1 MSYCSLD
8 IHEKIFPLAC
18 QKLANCTIYVPN
30 GGLSTRAYSLFGLC
44 QLDCDGRFDLFLWVH
59 NEKDDFSPICNHRFP
74 SVVCLG
80 ICSFRSAAAKKV
92 RLAYS
97 AFAYANPPFWIA
109 QDLKLF
115 EKYGLDS
122 ELVYVSG
129 ARPIQAMLG
138 GSIDASQVGGAATVS
153 AAAQGADVVIL
164 GTIFS
169 RLNFAVHASPQIK
182 QISDLKGKTLVT
194 GTVGG
199 NTYFAALL
207 FLSRFNWVPNRDV
220 NLIGVG
226 GSPEVLGALTQGR
239 FPAGVLTAPTTHMA
253 TRMGF
258 REIFDLAS
266 LDFPFPTLSVVST
279 RKYIEANPDVITNV
293 LRATSEAIHLYRTRP
308 EVALPV
314 IAKYMRVP
322 KDDPALLQAQE
333 TFAKHLNLTLTPSLD
348 GIKFILDFLAEQRPA
363 LKGKNP
369 ADFVNVSFLK
379 KLEDEGFF
387 KKLSGNP

>member
-1 MSYCSLD
+1 VPRPHVWIILASLV
-8 IHEKIFPLAC
+8 LA
-18 QKLANCTIYVPN
+18 AFVVVP
-30 GGLSTRAYSLFGLC
+30 S
-44 QLDCDGRFDLFLWVH
+44 
-59 NEKDDFSPICNHRFP
+59 SP
-74 SVVCLG
+74 
-80 ICSFRSAAAKKV
+80 AAVPAKKV

-109 QDLKLF
+109 HDLKLF
-115 EKYGLDS
+115 EKYGLDT

-138 GSIDASQVGGAATVS
+138 GSIDVSQVGGAATVS

-207 FLSRFNWVPNRDV
+207 FLSRFNWIPNRDV
-220 NLIGVG
+220 NVIGVG

-239 FPAGVLTAPTTHMA
+239 FPAGILTAPTTHMA

-258 REIFDLAS
+258 REIFDLGS

-279 RKYIEANPDVITNV
+279 RKYSESNPDVILGV
-293 LRATSEAIHLYRTRP
+293 LRATSEAIHLYKTRP

-363 LKGKNP
+363 VKGRNP
-369 ADFVNVSFLK
+369 ADFFNVSFLK
-379 KLEDEGFF
+379 KLEGDEFF
-387 KKLSGNP
+387 KKLSSSE

>member
-1 MSYCSLD
+1 MKSRSFWPFEAIAFLALFILASSL
-8 IHEKIFPLAC
+8 
-18 QKLANCTIYVPN
+18 
-30 GGLSTRAYSLFGLC
+30 
-44 QLDCDGRFDLFLWVH
+44 
-59 NEKDDFSPICNHRFP
+59 
-74 SVVCLG
+74 
-80 ICSFRSAAAKKV
+80 SAAAPAKKV

-109 QDLKLF
+109 QDLKLC

-138 GSIDASQVGGAATVS
+138 GSIDVSQVGGAATVS

-182 QISDLKGKTLVT
+182 QVSDLKGKTLVT

-279 RKYIEANPDVITNV
+279 RKYIEANSDVIMNV

-333 TFAKHLNLTLTPSLD
+333 TFAKHLNLTLRPSLD
-348 GIKFILDFLAEQRPA
+348 GIQFILDFLAEQRPA

-387 KKLSGNP
+387 KKLSGSQ

>member
-1 MSYCSLD
+1 
-8 IHEKIFPLAC
+8 
-18 QKLANCTIYVPN
+18 
-30 GGLSTRAYSLFGLC
+30 
-44 QLDCDGRFDLFLWVH
+44 
-59 NEKDDFSPICNHRFP
+59 
-74 SVVCLG
+74 
-80 ICSFRSAAAKKV
+80 
-92 RLAYS
+92 
-97 AFAYANPPFWIA
+97 
-109 QDLKLF
+109 
-115 EKYGLDS
+115 
-122 ELVYVSG
+122 VSG

-138 GSIDASQVGGAATVS
+138 GSIDVSQVGGAATVA
-153 AAAQGADVVIL
+153 AAAQGAEVVIL

-182 QISDLKGKTLVT
+182 QINDLKGKTLVT

-220 NLIGVG
+220 HLIGVG

-258 REIFDLAS
+258 REIFDLGS

-279 RKYIEANPDVITNV
+279 RKYSESNPDVILSV
-293 LRATSEAIHLYRTRP
+293 LRATSEAIHLYKTRP

-333 TFAKHLNLTLTPSLD
+333 TFAKDLNSTLTPSLD
-348 GIKFILDFLAEQRPA
+348 GIKFILDFLAEQRSA
-363 LKGKNP
+363 LKEKNP
-369 ADFVNVSFLK
+369 ADFVNVSFLR

-387 KKLSGNP
+387 RKLSSNP

>member
-1 MSYCSLD
+1 MRRPNVW
-8 IHEKIFPLAC
+8 IFVAGLFLVVLVIATAPLAA
-18 QKLANCTIYVPN
+18 QP
-30 GGLSTRAYSLFGLC
+30 
-44 QLDCDGRFDLFLWVH
+44 
-59 NEKDDFSPICNHRFP
+59 
-74 SVVCLG
+74 
-80 ICSFRSAAAKKV
+80 AKKV

-109 QDLKLF
+109 HDLKLF
-115 EKYGLDS
+115 EKYGLDT

-138 GSIDASQVGGAATVS
+138 GSIDASRVGGAATVS

-169 RLNFAVHASPQIK
+169 RLNFAVHASQQIK
-182 QISDLKGKTLVT
+182 QVSDLKGKTLVT

-199 NTYFAALL
+199 NIYFAALL

-239 FPAGVLTAPTTHMA
+239 FPAGVLTAPTTHLA
-253 TRMGF
+253 ARMGF
-258 REIFDLAS
+258 REIYDLGS

-279 RKYIEANPDVITNV
+279 RKYSDANPEVIFSV
-293 LRATSEAIHLYRTRP
+293 LRATSEAIHLYKTRP

-322 KDDPALLQAQE
+322 KEDPALLQAQE
-333 TFAKHLNLTLTPSLD
+333 TFAKHLNLTLAPSLD
-348 GIKFILDFLAEQRPA
+348 GIKFILDFLAEQRPG
-363 LKGKNP
+363 LKGRNP
-369 ADFVNVSFLK
+369 ADFVNVSYLK
-379 KLEDEGFF
+379 KLEEEGFF
-387 KKLSGNP
+387 KKLSSSQ

>member
-1 MSYCSLD
+1 MRR
-8 IHEKIFPLAC
+8 LAVWVFIASFC
-18 QKLANCTIYVPN
+18 LA
-30 GGLSTRAYSLFGLC
+30 LFILA
-44 QLDCDGRFDLFLWVH
+44 
-59 NEKDDFSPICNHRFP
+59 FS
-74 SVVCLG
+74 G
-80 ICSFRSAAAKKV
+80 SAAAPVKRV

-182 QISDLKGKTLVT
+182 QFSDLKGKTLVT

-279 RKYIEANPDVITNV
+279 RKYIEVNSDIILSV
-293 LRATSEAIHLYRTRP
+293 LRATSEAIHLYKTRP
-308 EVALPV
+308 ELTLPV

-387 KKLSGNP
+387 KKLSSSH